1 MANNVERIKAT
12 IAKNIREIVQYEL
25 NVEKIDFMTITDI
38 EVSSDHSYAKVFVSF
53 FTNPEKNLEKLNKV
67 KGFVRSALAK
77 RIKLRRVPEIV
88 FVLDDTYFKEKRL
101 NDLLNKESDELSKMK
116 SENSKED

>member
-77 RIKLRRVPEIV
+77 RIKLRRVPEIL
-88 FVLDDTYFKEKRL
+88 FVLDDSYFKEKRL

-116 SENSKED
+116 SENNKED

>member
-1 MANNVERIKAT
+1 MTNNVERIKAT

-77 RIKLRRVPEIV
+77 RIKLRRVPEIS

-116 SENSKED
+116 SENNKED